1 MPWSANAKYLDNH
14 WSMNKNQEKDFIS
27 RLVTEGNT
35 GGRAFCSQW
44 SAMRLLSAAGEL
56 VAVGDLLDVAGLLW
70 SAQDAVVFMLVGGWL
85 RGASCVQVVPEGGKN
100 KKSCN
105 Y

>member
-1 MPWSANAKYLDNH
+1 
-14 WSMNKNQEKDFIS
+14 MNKNQEKDFIS

-85 RGASCVQVVPEGGKN
+85 RGESCAQVVPEGGKN